1 MNRIKK
7 LAFKHVFG
15 KSEEARHEYAVR
27 ESIKKKKYK
36 AVIVTNSKGGV
47 GKSTVAT
54 AIALNL
60 ADKSKIGILDA
71 DISSANL
78 PSILH
83 VPEDKKVEVTPDGTI
98 IPLSVTPNLEL
109 YSIATLIDRDKVVS
123 IPESGHDLFLRDASE
138 IVKWQAKRLI
148 IDLPG
153 GTNMFLIAKKH
164 FNVMG
169 AVIVTMPNQIEDTR
183 RIIDLCRHNTVNILG
198 LCENFSGAVWE
209 NGEYVMRDN
218 NYFAPFGLNSME
230 KVCSEFGISYFGNI
244 PLFQDF
250 SMGRVRRWKTVSYLS
265 EQIKTVLK

>member
-15 KSEEARHEYAVR
+15 KQEEAHHEYAVR
-27 ESIKKKKYK
+27 GSVKKNKYK
-36 AVIVTNSKGGV
+36 AVIITNSKGGV

-83 VPEDKKVEVTPDGTI
+83 VPEDKKVEVKPDGTI
-98 IPLSVTPNLEL
+98 IPLSVTPNLEM
-109 YSIATLIDRDKVVS
+109 YSIAALIDRDKVVS
-123 IPESGHDLFLRDASE
+123 IPESGQDLFLRDASE
-138 IVKWQAKRLI
+138 IVKWQAKKLI

-164 FNVMG
+164 FNVLG
-169 AVIVTMPNQIEDTR
+169 AVIVTMPNQVEDTR
-183 RIIDLCRHNTVNILG
+183 RIIDLCLHNRVNILG
-198 LCENFSGAVWE
+198 LCENFSGAVWG
-209 NGEYVMRDN
+209 NGEYVIQDSEF
-218 NYFAPFGLNSME
+218 FAPFGLNSME
-230 KVCSEFGISYFGNI
+230 EICTEFGIPYFGNI

-250 SMGRVRRWKTVSYLS
+250 SMPRVMEWKTVSYIS
-265 EQIKTVLK
+265 KEIESVLR

>member
-15 KSEEARHEYAVR
+15 RPEEAHHEYAVR
-27 ESIKKKKYK
+27 ESKKKKHRA

-60 ADKSKIGILDA
+60 AEKTKIGVLDA
-71 DISSANL
+71 DIASANL

-83 VPEDKKVEVTPDGTI
+83 IPEDKKAEVKSDTI

-123 IPESGHDLFLRDASE
+123 IPESGQDIFIRDASE
-138 IVKWQAKRLI
+138 IVKWQAKKLI

-164 FNVMG
+164 FSVLG
-169 AVIVTMPNQIEDTR
+169 ALIVTVPNQIEDTR
-183 RIIDLCRHNTVNILG
+183 RIIDLCLHNRVNIIG
-198 LCENFSGAVWE
+198 LCENFSGAVWG
-209 NGEYVMRDN
+209 NGEYVVTQDN
-218 NYFAPFGLNSME
+218 EYFAPFGLNSME
-230 KVCSEFGISYFGNI
+230 KVCSEFGITYFGNI

-250 SMGRVRRWKTVSYLS
+250 SMDKVRRWKTVSYLS
-265 EQIKTVLK
+265 KEIEKIL